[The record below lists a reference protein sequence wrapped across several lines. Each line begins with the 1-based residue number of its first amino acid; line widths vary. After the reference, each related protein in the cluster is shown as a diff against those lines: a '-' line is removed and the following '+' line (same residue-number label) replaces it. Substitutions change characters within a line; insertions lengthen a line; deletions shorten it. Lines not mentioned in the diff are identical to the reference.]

1 MKQAWVAHDH
11 LEPGHAR
18 WALTRGP
25 VVYVLDNLWWDCPD
39 TAAPHPLE
47 RAVALASAQH
57 DGIRKVEAPKGLL
70 GPALRAKL
78 TTSTGRVVEPLLVP
92 FANVGKWYK
101 DPAAKPDRNAAAYSY
116 AVWLFDADA
125 ADFRALAARD
135 QELAKALR
143 NAIDLVRIG
152 NNESEQAHKLQG
164 ESNAGPYA
172 NRTYRHGRE
181 FSWELKV
188 RPDAPTDLVVTYWG
202 GDVRREFD
210 VLIDG
215 KVIATQKL
223 ESNKPGEFFEVRYAI
238 PLEMIQGETDT
249 LDQKVQTV
257 RAGFRTRNQDAAGGV
272 FGIRTEPGKN

>member
-1 MKQAWVAHDH
+1 M
-11 LEPGHAR
+11 
-18 WALTRGP
+18 
-25 VVYVLDNLWWDCPD
+25 
-39 TAAPHPLE
+39 
-47 RAVALASAQH
+47 
-57 DGIRKVEAPKGLL
+57 
-70 GPALRAKL
+70 
-78 TTSTGRVVEPLLVP
+78 
-92 FANVGKWYK
+92 
-101 DPAAKPDRNAAAYSY
+101 
-116 AVWLFDADA
+116 
-125 ADFRALAARD
+125 
-135 QELAKALR
+135 
-143 NAIDLVRIG
+143 RIG

-188 RPDAPTDLVVTYWG
+188 RPYAPTDLVVTYWG

-249 LDQKVQTV
+249 LGQKVQTV